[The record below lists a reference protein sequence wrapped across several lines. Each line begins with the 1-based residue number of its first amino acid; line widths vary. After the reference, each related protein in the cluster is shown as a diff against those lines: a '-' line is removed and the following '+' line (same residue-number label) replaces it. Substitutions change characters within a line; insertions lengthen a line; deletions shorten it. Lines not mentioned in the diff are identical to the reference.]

1 MSLRRFPA
9 GESRKIWK
17 GGTGLA
23 LGYIAYQ
30 RADVAKAVEEFER
43 AKVAAAAAECSP
55 TPEIALNI
63 ARLAGNLGRGE
74 LEKMEGELADNV
86 KIYMGT
92 PQGFQ
97 FAKQYAAV
105 LFKLGKFDEA
115 VEAIEQQLQI
125 ELSEEIDRDELR
137 LIGALIARNSARQF
151 AILRDVLKKT
161 SSPGVAE
168 YAIAPA
174 GQKSRD

>member
-1 MSLRRFPA
+1 
-9 GESRKIWK
+9 
-17 GGTGLA
+17 
-23 LGYIAYQ
+23 
-30 RADVAKAVEEFER
+30 
-43 AKVAAAAAECSP
+43 
-55 TPEIALNI
+55 
-63 ARLAGNLGRGE
+63 
-74 LEKMEGELADNV
+74 MEGELADNV

-137 LIGALIARNSARQF
+137 LIGALIARNSARSSRYS
-151 AILRDVLKKT
+151 AMSSKKPLRPV
-161 SSPGVAE
+161 SP
-168 YAIAPA
+168 
-174 GQKSRD
+174 STR